1 MKAQWLTA
9 SAVALAT
16 MAFAT
21 AGTTPAQTWR
31 QVGPPGGTVITLEA
45 DPHDLKKIYLGTS
58 DGHVFSSVDEGAHW
72 QLLSRIGT
80 GQDDVVT
87 HILVDSRDSN
97 RLYAST
103 WTLYSGG
110 GGVYRSDD
118 ARHTWNIIGLPKETV
133 RALAQSPTHP
143 DVFLAGSLTGVYRS
157 LDSGTS
163 WTRITP
169 EHHDDLRNF
178 DSVAFDPH
186 SDDIIYAG
194 TYHLPWKTS
203 NGGKDWFPIKTGM
216 IDDSDVMTII
226 VDPNNLDNVHAT
238 ACSGIYHSVN
248 GARDVDEVSRNT
260 VCVSAH
266 AADSAGSAESA
277 GAVCRDDQRTV
288 EDHERKRFQAHHAG
302 RLGDQRDHY

>member
-1 MKAQWLTA
+1 MKAQWFTP

-16 MAFAT
+16 ITLGTMALASAAT
-21 AGTTPAQTWR
+21 APAQTWR

-110 GGVYRSDD
+110 GGVYRSND
-118 ARHTWNIIGLPKETV
+118 AGHTWNIIGLPKETV

-143 DVFLAGSLTGVYRS
+143 DVFLAGSLDRK
-157 LDSGTS
+157 
-163 WTRITP
+163 
-169 EHHDDLRNF
+169 
-178 DSVAFDPH
+178 SV
-186 SDDIIYAG
+186 
-194 TYHLPWKTS
+194 
-203 NGGKDWFPIKTGM
+203 
-216 IDDSDVMTII
+216 V
-226 VDPNNLDNVHAT
+226 
-238 ACSGIYHSVN
+238 
-248 GARDVDEVSRNT
+248 
-260 VCVSAH
+260 
-266 AADSAGSAESA
+266 
-277 GAVCRDDQRTV
+277 
-288 EDHERKRFQAHHAG
+288 
-302 RLGDQRDHY
+302 

>member
-16 MAFAT
+16 MALA
-21 AGTTPAQTWR
+21 AAAPAQTWR

-45 DPHDLKKIYLGTS
+45 DPHDVKKIYLGTS

-118 ARHTWNIIGLPKETV
+118 AGTP
-133 RALAQSPTHP
+133 
-143 DVFLAGSLTGVYRS
+143 
-157 LDSGTS
+157 GTS
-163 WTRITP
+163 SDFRKKRCARWRNRPRILTCFW
-169 EHHDDLRNF
+169 R
-178 DSVAFDPH
+178 
-186 SDDIIYAG
+186 
-194 TYHLPWKTS
+194 
-203 NGGKDWFPIKTGM
+203 
-216 IDDSDVMTII
+216 
-226 VDPNNLDNVHAT
+226 
-238 ACSGIYHSVN
+238 
-248 GARDVDEVSRNT
+248 AR
-260 VCVSAH
+260 
-266 AADSAGSAESA
+266 
-277 GAVCRDDQRTV
+277 
-288 EDHERKRFQAHHAG
+288 
-302 RLGDQRDHY
+302 